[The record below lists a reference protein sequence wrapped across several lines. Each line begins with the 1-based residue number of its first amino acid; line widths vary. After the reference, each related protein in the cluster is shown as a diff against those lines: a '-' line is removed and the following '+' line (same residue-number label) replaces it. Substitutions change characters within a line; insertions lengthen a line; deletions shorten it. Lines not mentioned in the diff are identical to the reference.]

1 MKLYEINEVYQNLLA
16 LLEDEETSA
25 EQLESAFENI
35 KDELHVKVENYARII
50 KNTQAEVDAYKEE
63 VARMTAKRRSLE
75 NNIERMKEAAEY
87 AMRLQGE
94 KKVKGELFTLAIQKN
109 PPSLKIDIE
118 PEELPQEFQTITIS
132 PNKEKI
138 KAAIKNGKAIEW
150 ARLEQGESLRIR

>member
-1 MKLYEINEVYQNLLA
+1 MKLYEINEVYQNLVA

-25 EQLESAFENI
+25 ELLEVAFENI

-50 KNTQAEVDAYKEE
+50 KNTQAEVEAYKEE

-138 KAAIKNGKAIEW
+138 KAAIKEGKAIEW

>member
-50 KNTQAEVDAYKEE
+50 KNTQAEVEAYKEE

-138 KAAIKNGKAIEW
+138 KAAIKEGKAIEG

>member
-1 MKLYEINEVYQNLLA
+1 MKLYEINEVYQNLVA
-16 LLEDEETSA
+16 LLEDEGTSA
-25 EQLESAFENI
+25 EQLEGAFENI

-50 KNTQAEVDAYKEE
+50 KNTQAEVEAYKEE

-75 NNIERMKEAAEY
+75 DNIERMKKAAEY
-87 AMRLQGE
+87 AMWLQGE

-132 PNKEKI
+132 ANKEKI
-138 KAAIKNGKAIEW
+138 KAAIKEGRAIEW

>member
-25 EQLESAFENI
+25 EQLAGAFENI

-50 KNTQAEVDAYKEE
+50 KNVQAEVEAYKEE
-63 VARMTAKRRSLE
+63 VARMTAKRKSLE
-75 NNIERMKEAAEY
+75 NNIGRMKEAAEY

-94 KKVKGELFTLAIQKN
+94 TKVKGELFTIAIQKN

-118 PEELPQEFQTITIS
+118 PEELPQEFQTITIT

-138 KAAIKNGKAIEW
+138 KEAIKEGKDIKW

>member
-1 MKLYEINEVYQNLLA
+1 MKLYEINEVYQNLVA
-16 LLEDEETSA
+16 LLEDEGTSA
-25 EQLESAFENI
+25 EQLEGAFENI

-50 KNTQAEVDAYKEE
+50 KNTQAEVEAYKEE

-75 NNIERMKEAAEY
+75 DNIERMKKAAEY

-132 PNKEKI
+132 ANKEKI
-138 KAAIKNGKAIEW
+138 KAAIKEGRAIEW

>member
-1 MKLYEINEVYQNLLA
+1 MKLYEINEVYQNLVA

-50 KNTQAEVDAYKEE
+50 KNTQAEVEAYKEE

>member
-1 MKLYEINEVYQNLLA
+1 MEIKLLHGDCLEGMK
-16 LLEDEETSA
+16 
-25 EQLESAFENI
+25 
-35 KDELHVKVENYARII
+35 K
-50 KNTQAEVDAYKEE
+50 
-63 VARMTAKRRSLE
+63 
-75 NNIERMKEAAEY
+75 AAEY

-132 PNKEKI
+132 ANKEKI
-138 KAAIKNGKAIEW
+138 KAAIKEGRAIEW

>member
-25 EQLESAFENI
+25 EQLEGAFENI

-50 KNTQAEVDAYKEE
+50 KNTQAEVEAYKEE
-63 VARMTAKRRSLE
+63 LARMTAKRRSLE